1 MTTVFASASL
11 ARSTVKKLAA
21 ADDLPKILKD
31 LEPRVL
37 ERALELAGG
46 EKRRLTTDG
55 DGSVIVWNYR
65 VW

>member
-1 MTTVFASASL
+1 MTAVFASASL

-21 ADDLPKILKD
+21 ADDMPKPLKEVD
-31 LEPRVL
+31 PQVL

-55 DGSVIVWNYR
+55 DGTIIVWNYL